1 MYKPS
6 EYATLTGIEIEKLL
20 KQAGVPEN
28 IFHIAIGA
36 GETGETRAARAHTP

>member
-1 MYKPS
+1 MQR
-6 EYATLTGIEIEKLL
+6 LTGLEIEKLL

-36 GETGETRAARAHTP
+36 KDDRGDIT